1 MSMRTIR
8 AVIGKNFGD
17 EGKGLAVDYFC
28 SQAPGALVVKH
39 NGGAQAGHTVEQGGR
54 RFVFHQLSAGSF
66 RRSDTLWARTYYPDL
81 YKLREEEE
89 EFAVVAGFR
98 PIVWSD
104 AATPVT
110 LIDDVLINMFL
121 ETRRGAAR
129 HGSCGMGIYEAKLR
143 TQAGF
148 GLTVGDFMSYD
159 AASLT
164 ARILRFREEYA
175 RERVAGALPENESAG
190 GAENSVSPE
199 EILQRGLSGA
209 EYLELLQS
217 PQIVENYVDEMLR
230 NAASYVALAGDVGE
244 LLRSRESIVFESGQ
258 GLLLD
263 EGCRRF
269 APHISAS
276 KTGIA
281 NPVML
286 LSEYGLS
293 LTEAVYV
300 TRTYVT
306 RHGAGPLPHEC
317 ARETLGILSEDAT
330 NVDNPWQGRI
340 RYATHGTTE
349 EFLAPVREDI
359 RPGIPATL
367 FLTHV
372 DETHNR
378 VLFADGPVDVE
389 ALQNDRAVRD
399 VFEGIYLSCGREAD
413 AVRNCGA
420 RLVI

>member
-104 AATPVT
+104 VATPVT

-148 GLTVGDFMSYD
+148 GLTVGDVFSYD
-159 AASLT
+159 AATLT
-164 ARILRFREEYA
+164 SMILRFREEYVRGRIA
-175 RERVAGALPENESAG
+175 AALTENEDSADPEN
-190 GAENSVSPE
+190 
-199 EILQRGLSGA
+199 ILWQGLPGS
-209 EYLELLQS
+209 EYLELLHDRE
-217 PQIVENYVDEMLR
+217 IVRNYVDAMIR
-230 NAASYVALAGDVGE
+230 NARSYISVVEDPGSF
-244 LLRSRESIVFESGQ
+244 LRSSGDIIFECGQ

-263 EGCRRF
+263 EGNKRF

-276 KTGIA
+276 KTGLA
-281 NPVML
+281 NPL
-286 LSEYGLS
+286 LLLGEQGLA
-293 LTEAVYV
+293 LDEAVYV

-306 RHGAGPLPHEC
+306 RHGAGPLPYEC
-317 ARETLGILSEDAT
+317 AREALGIPSEDVT
-330 NVDNPWQGRI
+330 NVENPWQGKI

-349 EFLAPVREDI
+349 EFLAPVTEDT
-359 RPGIPATL
+359 RSEIPAVL

-372 DETHNR
+372 DETQHR
-378 VLFADGPVDVE
+378 ILMADGPVDVGE
-389 ALQNDRAVRD
+389 FLKERAVRD
-399 VFEGIYLSCGREAD
+399 VFAGTYLSCGREAD
-413 AVRNCGA
+413 SVVRCCHDC
-420 RLVI
+420 